1 MAPHTRS
8 SHQRSTPWRVALL
21 VAITLGVFMLCASVV
36 IAASSTA
43 SNASQAPELVV
54 EGERTMQGAKL
65 ALQGSKWPAR
75 ARLVITASPPPGT
88 TEALD
93 LGTAQSDADGAFRAT
108 KLSRCTT
115 NTAPPPNTQVTITV
129 QSGTAKAEQ
138 KLDAALWHCL
148 TGK

>member
-43 SNASQAPELVV
+43 SQAPELVV

-65 ALQGSKWPAR
+65 ALRGTKWPAR
-75 ARLVITASPPPGT
+75 ASLIITASPPPGT
-88 TEALD
+88 TAALD
-93 LGTAQSDADGAFRAT
+93 LGTAQSDADGEFRAT

-115 NTAPPPNTQVTITV
+115 NTAPPQSAQVTVTV

-138 KLDAALWHCL
+138 KLDAALWHCM
-148 TGK
+148 TDN